1 MNSQCDNII
10 EARRPDIVLVE
21 KEEKCSIIDI
31 AVQADV
37 WRSEKEIEKL
47 EKYRDLKREIGGIW
61 QMRLVNVVPVV
72 IHVLG
77 SVTKKLEKWFEKL
90 QVDAN
95 IDVVQKSC
103 RERRA
108 RIHRKV

>member
-21 KEEKCSIIDI
+21 KEEKCSTIDI